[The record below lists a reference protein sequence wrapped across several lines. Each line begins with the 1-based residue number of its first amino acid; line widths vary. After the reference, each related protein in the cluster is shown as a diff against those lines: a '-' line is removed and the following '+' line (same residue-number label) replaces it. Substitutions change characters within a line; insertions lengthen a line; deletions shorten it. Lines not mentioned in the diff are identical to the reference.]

1 MVAEKAPPTR
11 QRGISLITAAVAVVL
26 VAVALFVVFRL
37 AGVGL
42 TNPFSET
49 TKENPNAVV
58 LAELR
63 DQSRYV
69 AASARFQT
77 VIDSE
82 QDADYLPDALKGSR
96 ELFIAEGDVDGSV
109 EFSGLT
115 ENDLQVSEDGQVLTV
130 HVPPAQLS
138 KPRLDPDA
146 TRLVSRE
153 RGLLDRIGEAVGGG
167 DPTNQQALLQRAD
180 QKITEAAQ
188 RSELAERT
196 EENTEKFLQSLFGGL
211 GYREVKVVF
220 DGPTAEQR

>member
-1 MVAEKAPPTR
+1 MVAEKAPSTH
-11 QRGISLITAAVAVVL
+11 QRGISLIAVV
-26 VAVALFVVFRL
+26 VAVALVAIALFVVLRL

-130 HVPPAQLS
+130 
-138 KPRLDPDA
+138 
-146 TRLVSRE
+146 
-153 RGLLDRIGEAVGGG
+153 
-167 DPTNQQALLQRAD
+167 
-180 QKITEAAQ
+180 
-188 RSELAERT
+188 
-196 EENTEKFLQSLFGGL
+196 
-211 GYREVKVVF
+211 
-220 DGPTAEQR
+220 